1 MRFSTLLVGVVALFA
16 VASSVPASAQTQEQI
31 DWCVNKGNAFAID
44 LQISGCTA
52 SIQSG
57 RWSGSGLAWAFNNRC
72 SAYNY
77 AGDQDRALTDCSQ
90 AIRLDPKFAF
100 AYCGRGLAKR
110 AQGDAAGGNAD
121 IAEGKQLNPNIGS
134 WCN

>member
-90 AIRLDPKFAF
+90 AIRLDPKFAI
-100 AYCGRGLAKR
+100 AYTGRGVAYEAKGDHDR
-110 AQGDAAGGNAD
+110 AIAD
-121 IAEGKQLNPNIGS
+121 HTEAI
-134 WCN
+134 